1 MQMIL
6 RDWRW
11 GRAAKCKLRN
21 GYPVC
26 LTPTPRPFSEKMLWV
41 CELCQ
46 YTHTHPAFE
55 VGVSVWGGEAE
66 KKTAQFSNPV
76 TYLRCTYFNY
86 AKIYLTVFN
95 VCV

>member
-41 CELCQ
+41 CELSV
-46 YTHTHPAFE
+46 YTHTLLLKWGSQY
-55 VGVSVWGGEAE
+55 GVERLKKKNRSVLQSCDLL
-66 KKTAQFSNPV
+66 KVYIF
-76 TYLRCTYFNY
+76 
-86 AKIYLTVFN
+86 
-95 VCV
+95 